1 MTKNME
7 VPVKLAASVV
17 AHFKKGAASILEACT
32 EIANAFIAFEEGAWA
47 QADFVSFFDQLAE
60 ANIGAG
66 SSVFMKT
73 DSKGITTFDGKLKA
87 GVYFQMMSV
96 GRCPGFKTPEF
107 VSANRIS
114 SYATLYRLTVLY
126 NLIAEKASGN
136 AEKKREKAQKA
147 ILELVERF
155 GVGLTRK
162 DVDEAIVDAQ
172 KERRSRAPTAPTS
185 NEEAQVVAFSGEVKL
200 TELLARDERYDLVV
214 LTPTEEFLA
223 EAEASSFST
232 LMDRAPYQD
241 LRKAQSQAILVG
253 SGRHMAGLKKLAEV
267 SGDLTHCY
275 CVRSKPDASAVIDIS
290 KELLV
295 FSSAPLDGKAT
306 IAKGE
311 TADQFVRRLVTEGA
325 NPNTK
330 KLHLFADQQAE
341 GWDTCGVENSTK
353 EG

>member
-17 AHFKKGAASILEACT
+17 AHFKKGAASVLEACT
-32 EIANAFIAFEEGAWA
+32 EIANAFIAFEEGAWT

-73 DSKGITTFDGKLKA
+73 DSKGITTFDGRLKA
-87 GVYFQMMSV
+87 GVYFQMMSA
-96 GRCPGFKTPEF
+96 GRCQGFKTPEF

-136 AEKKREKAQKA
+136 ADKKREKAQKA
-147 ILELVERF
+147 ILELVESH

-162 DVDEAIVDAQ
+162 DVDEAIAEAQ
-172 KERRSRAPTAPTS
+172 KERRSRAPTPTAT
-185 NEEAQVVAFSGEVKL
+185 EEAQVVSVSGDVKL

-214 LTPTEEFLA
+214 LTPTEEFLV

-241 LRKAQSQAILVG
+241 LRKAQSRAILVG

-267 SGDLTHCY
+267 SGDLPHCY

-341 GWDTCGVENSTK
+341 GWDTCGAENSTK

>member
-1 MTKNME
+1 MTNNME
-7 VPVKLAASVV
+7 IPVKLAASVV
-17 AHFKKGAASILEACT
+17 AHFKKGAASVLEACT
-32 EIANAFIAFEEGAWA
+32 DIANAFIAFEEGAWT
-47 QADFVSFFDQLAE
+47 QADFVSFFDQLGE
-60 ANIGAG
+60 GNIGAG

-73 DSKGITTFDGKLKA
+73 DSKGIITFDGKLKA

-96 GRCPGFKTPEF
+96 GRCQGFKTPEF
-107 VSANRIS
+107 VSANRTS

-147 ILELVERF
+147 ILELVDSH
-155 GVGLTRK
+155 GIGLTRK
-162 DVDEAIVDAQ
+162 DVDEAIVEAQ
-172 KERRSRAPTAPTS
+172 KERRSRAPTPTAP
-185 NEEAQVVAFSGEVKL
+185 EEAQASSVSGDVKL
-200 TELLARDERYDLVV
+200 TELLAREDRYDLVV
-214 LTPTEEFLA
+214 MTPTEEFLVDA
-223 EAEASSFST
+223 KASTLST

-241 LRKAQSQAILVG
+241 LMKAQSTAVLIG
-253 SGRHMAGLKKLAEV
+253 SGRHMEGLKKLAEA
-267 SGDLTHCY
+267 SGDLSHFY
-275 CVRSKPDASAVIDIS
+275 CVRAKPDASAIIDIS

-295 FSSAPLDGKAT
+295 FASSPLDGKAT

-330 KLHLFADQQAE
+330 KLHLFAAQQAE
-341 GWDTCGVENSTK
+341 GWDTCGAENSTK